1 MTAPEPRLNLR
12 QLSRDNYAA
21 LLKLSAV
28 VDQAALDAGLEKPL
42 LELVRIRASQINGCA
57 FCLDM
62 HTKDA
67 RHAGETE
74 QRIYA
79 LNAWAETPFY
89 TERERAAL
97 EFTEAVT
104 LVHDGQVPD
113 DVYQRTARVFSEPE
127 LAQLLWVATVINA
140 FNRLAITPRV
150 PVGGYVAGDPSS
162 I

>member
-1 MTAPEPRLNLR
+1 
-12 QLSRDNYAA
+12 
-21 LLKLSAV
+21 
-28 VDQAALDAGLEKPL
+28 
-42 LELVRIRASQINGCA
+42 
-57 FCLDM
+57 M

-79 LNAWAETPFY
+79 LTAWAETPFY

-104 LVHDGQVPD
+104 LISDGQVPD
-113 DVYQRTARVFSEPE
+113 AVYQRTARVFAEAE
-127 LAQLLWVATVINA
+127 LAQLLWVVTVINA

-162 I
+162 L

>member
-79 LNAWAETPFY
+79 LNAWAETPS
-89 TERERAAL
+89 TPNASAPPWSSPRRSPWS
-97 EFTEAVT
+97 T
-104 LVHDGQVPD
+104 
-113 DVYQRTARVFSEPE
+113 TARCRTTSTSGPPGSS
-127 LAQLLWVATVINA
+127 ASPNS
-140 FNRLAITPRV
+140 
-150 PVGGYVAGDPSS
+150 PSCS
-162 I
+162 G

>member
-1 MTAPEPRLNLR
+1 MTAPVPRLNIQ

-21 LLKLSAV
+21 LLKLNGV
-28 VDQAALDAGLEKPL
+28 VDRAAVDAGLEKPL

-62 HTKDA
+62 HSKDA
-67 RHAGETE
+67 RHAGESE
-74 QRIYA
+74 QRIYT

-89 TERERAAL
+89 SERERAAL

-104 LVHDGQVPD
+104 LIHDGRVPD
-113 DVYQRTARVFSEPE
+113 DVYQRTAKVFSEAE
-127 LAQLLWVATVINA
+127 IAQLLWAVTVINT
-140 FNRLAITPRV
+140 FNRLAITSRV
-150 PVGGYVAGDPSS
+150 PVGGYVAGDPST